1 VPNQITLHA
10 SAQASLDAVI
20 QGAIDALCAESIQI
34 SAAGQVR
41 VSGAAPIGRII
52 LHSASD
58 KTRAMEILTAHHI
71 NAN

>member
-1 VPNQITLHA
+1 MPNQITLHA
-10 SAQASLDAVI
+10 SAQTSLDAVI
-20 QGAIDALCAESIQI
+20 QVAIDALYAQRIQI

-52 LHSASD
+52 LRSATD
-58 KTRAMEILTAHHI
+58 KTRAMEILVAHHI